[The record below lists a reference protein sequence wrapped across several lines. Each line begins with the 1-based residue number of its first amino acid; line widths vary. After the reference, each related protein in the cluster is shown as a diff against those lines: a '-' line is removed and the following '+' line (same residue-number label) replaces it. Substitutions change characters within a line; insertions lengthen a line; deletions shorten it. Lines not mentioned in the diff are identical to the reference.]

1 MLDGYLKMEPK
12 SNLTSF
18 ISFQEYLKDWYAGK
32 DSIEKVQEYSKSQ
45 PNGEAVGGWCEV
57 DCGNNLK
64 IFFLVMGVLS
74 ILMSTGRV
82 GNALVALRCIDV
94 RDKSLSLAFN
104 VVFLSL
110 IGKNLLFMCNS
121 FLRRKSGLVVSRLD
135 HEQDLNPK
143 PKLLYHF
150 YLSGMLPSPIIM
162 GAIIDKTC
170 TLWQMEC
177 GEQSNCI
184 LYDLDLM
191 RKYVMSFTA
200 SIMIIGSLYTP
211 AQTLF

>member
-1 MLDGYLKMEPK
+1 MLIPVSGKSLKF
-12 SNLTSF
+12 NQCF
-18 ISFQEYLKDWYAGK
+18 ICFQEYLKDWYAGK

-110 IGKNLLFMCNS
+110 IGKNLLPP
-121 FLRRKSGLVVSRLD
+121 VTVSSD
-135 HEQDLNPK
+135 QITNPEYTNPK
-143 PKLLYHF
+143 
-150 YLSGMLPSPIIM
+150 
-162 GAIIDKTC
+162 KTITKFVIFLIC
-170 TLWQMEC
+170 
-177 GEQSNCI
+177 
-184 LYDLDLM
+184 
-191 RKYVMSFTA
+191 
-200 SIMIIGSLYTP
+200 
-211 AQTLF
+211 

>member
-1 MLDGYLKMEPK
+1 MG
-12 SNLTSF
+12 
-18 ISFQEYLKDWYAGK
+18 GK

-110 IGKNLLFMCNS
+110 IG
-121 FLRRKSGLVVSRLD
+121 
-135 HEQDLNPK
+135 
-143 PKLLYHF
+143 
-150 YLSGMLPSPIIM
+150 MLPSPIIM

-200 SIMIIGSLYTP
+200 SIMIIGV
-211 AQTLF
+211 LFDVAVWYYSKDVVLFSTDENSETEESKKNDTEADDTEHSKN

>member
-18 ISFQEYLKDWYAGK
+18 ICFQEYLKDWYAGK

-45 PNGEAVGGWCEV
+45 PNAEAVGGWCEV

-110 IGKNLLFMCNS
+110 IGKNLPYSCEF
-121 FLRRKSGLVVSRLD
+121 
-135 HEQDLNPK
+135 
-143 PKLLYHF
+143 
-150 YLSGMLPSPIIM
+150 
-162 GAIIDKTC
+162 
-170 TLWQMEC
+170 
-177 GEQSNCI
+177 
-184 LYDLDLM
+184 
-191 RKYVMSFTA
+191 
-200 SIMIIGSLYTP
+200 
-211 AQTLF
+211 

>member
-1 MLDGYLKMEPK
+1 MVIWRWNQNKIY
-12 SNLTSF
+12 LTSF
-18 ISFQEYLKDWYAGK
+18 ICFQEYLKDWYAGK

-110 IGKNLLFMCNS
+110 IGKNLLP
-121 FLRRKSGLVVSRLD
+121 RVTVSTD
-135 HEQDLNPK
+135 QITNP
-143 PKLLYHF
+143 
-150 YLSGMLPSPIIM
+150 
-162 GAIIDKTC
+162 
-170 TLWQMEC
+170 E
-177 GEQSNCI
+177 
-184 LYDLDLM
+184 
-191 RKYVMSFTA
+191 
-200 SIMIIGSLYTP
+200 YTNP
-211 AQTLF
+211 